1 MEGTIKKFAAGDVI
15 FRQGDPAGEM
25 YVIRNGRVAVSLL
38 DDGTPTTLATLKKG
52 DFFGEMSF
60 FDGKPRSATVT
71 ALDDLVVDAVS
82 AAQFAAQV
90 DDALREMIARLSG
103 RIRAV
108 DEMLEKA
115 SADDASRRDA
125 LSRIAIRRNLYY

>member
-71 ALDDLVVDAVS
+71 ALDDVVVDAVS
-82 AAQFAAQV
+82 SKQFDAQV

>member
-1 MEGTIKKFAAGDVI
+1 MDGTVRKYAAGDVI

-71 ALDDLVVDAVS
+71 ALDDVVVDAVNS
-82 AAQFAAQV
+82 AQFEAQV
-90 DDALREMIARLSG
+90 DDSLREMIARLSG